1 MYRKGI
7 GILQD
12 YAAALTWFRK
22 AADKGDASAQHAL
35 GGAYFEGLGVP
46 QDYAAA
52 ASWYQKAADQGQINS
67 QAVLAS
73 LYELGWGVPQDYV
86 KAHKWANLAAAAGAK
101 DAIEFR
107 DKTAARMTPAQIA
120 EAQKLAREWK
130 PNLRSAK
137 RR

>member
-7 GILQD
+7 GIPQD

-73 LYELGWGVPQDYV
+73 LYELGWGCLRIMSKPISGQTWQLRQVQRTRSSFVTKRP
-86 KAHKWANLAAAAGAK
+86 
-101 DAIEFR
+101 
-107 DKTAARMTPAQIA
+107 
-120 EAQKLAREWK
+120 RE
-130 PNLRSAK
+130 
-137 RR
+137 